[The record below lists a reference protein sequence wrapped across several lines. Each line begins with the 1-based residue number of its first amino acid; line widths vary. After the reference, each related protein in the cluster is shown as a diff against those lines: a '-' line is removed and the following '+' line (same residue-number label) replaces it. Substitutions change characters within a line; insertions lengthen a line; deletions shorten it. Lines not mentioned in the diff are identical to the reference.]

1 MNKKKYKLTA
11 DTRTYLGRNLYR
23 IKALTSFGD
32 VNAGDLGGY
41 IESENNLSQEG
52 NAWVYDDAWVFG
64 DAKVFDNAWVYGNA
78 KISGNAK
85 VYGAAWVCGNAKVF
99 GDVEVYNSAKVFD
112 NALVYDDAKVYG
124 DAKVF
129 GEAWVCDNAKICDTA
144 DYICVQGLGSAYRN
158 TTFFKC
164 QNGDIGVV
172 CGCFKGNIEKFT
184 EEVKRTHG
192 DSKYAKEYLAMVEV
206 IKIHFKKEN
215 GDE

>member
-99 GDVEVYNSAKVFD
+99 GDVEV
-112 NALVYDDAKVYG
+112 
-124 DAKVF
+124 
-129 GEAWVCDNAKICDTA
+129 CDNAKICDTA